1 MNLEL
6 LSLEIAV
13 VLVGLTVLVAD
24 LWTPP
29 ACKRWLGYGAAMAL
43 GLILLL
49 SFAGFVGAGAESS
62 AFWGMFVQ
70 DGLSLFFKR
79 YFLVAAILILIMAV
93 DFENRLPGGAGR
105 SHAIVIFSLAGMM
118 LAASVNDFAFL
129 FVALELM
136 TVTFY
141 VLSSFQR
148 GRLVSLEAG
157 VKYLILGALASALM
171 VYGIAL
177 VYGVTG
183 AMNFTRLAEVSAG
196 FADHR
201 LFQIGMVLILAGLLF
216 KIAAF
221 PLQLWAPDVYQGS
234 PTPSTALQAVGSKAA
249 GFVLLLR
256 VLYTAV
262 PDVALTGSRLVMLIA
277 TVTILYGSLC
287 AIPQRNLKRLMGYS
301 SISNAGFLLL
311 GIAAMSSSGQSAILF
326 YLGAYL
332 FAVVA
337 AFLVICVVT
346 REDDDADIANLAG
359 LHQRAPLLAFA
370 LSLSMVSL
378 AGIPPL
384 AGFFGKFL
392 LLKAVV
398 EQAATDPAY
407 WGLLFVGIVGVVISL
422 YYYFG
427 VVRAMY
433 WAPARTEPGQ
443 LHISRPMRGAIY
455 FCTAG
460 MLFLGVF
467 PGGLVNVA
475 VRAVQSL

>member
-1 MNLEL
+1 MNIEL
-6 LSLEIAV
+6 LTLEIAV
-13 VLVGLTVLVAD
+13 VLVGLTVSVAD
-24 LWTPP
+24 LWTP
-29 ACKRWLGYGAAMAL
+29 AVFKRRLGYGAAMAL
-43 GLILLL
+43 GVILLL
-49 SFAGFVGAGAESS
+49 SFAGFLGAGTESS

-79 YFLVAAILILIMAV
+79 FFLVATILILIMSV
-93 DFENRLPGGAGR
+93 DFENRLPGGTGEYY
-105 SHAIVIFSLAGMM
+105 AILVFSLAGMM

-129 FVALELM
+129 FVSLELM

-148 GRLVSLEAG
+148 GRLISLEAG
-157 VKYLILGALASALM
+157 VKYLILGALASALL

-183 AMNFTRLAEVSAG
+183 TMNFTRLAEVSG
-196 FADHR
+196 SFADHR

-234 PTPSTALQAVGSKAA
+234 PTPSTAFQAVGSKAA

-256 VLYTAV
+256 VLYTGV
-262 PDVALTGSRLVMLIA
+262 PDVAPTGSRLIMLIA
-277 TVTILYGSLC
+277 AVTILYGSLC
-287 AIPQRNLKRLMGYS
+287 AIPQRNLKRLLGYS

-311 GIAAMSSSGQSAILF
+311 GIAAMSNSGQSAILF
-326 YLGAYL
+326 YLAAYL
-332 FAVVA
+332 FAVLA

-370 LSLSMVSL
+370 LTLSMVSL

-398 EQAATDPAY
+398 EQAGVDPAY
-407 WGLLFVGIVGVVISL
+407 WGLLFVGIVGS
-422 YYYFG
+422 
-427 VVRAMY
+427 
-433 WAPARTEPGQ
+433 W
-443 LHISRPMRGAIY
+443 
-455 FCTAG
+455 
-460 MLFLGVF
+460 
-467 PGGLVNVA
+467 
-475 VRAVQSL
+475 